1 MILMDFHEMEASRI
15 VSGIRKC
22 EFSAR
27 DVVSDCIARMRAL
40 EPSLNAIITPL
51 AEEALARAECID
63 GVVSSGGDPG
73 PLCGVPVIVKD
84 NMCMRGVRTTCGSR
98 ILGNWKPPYDAT
110 IVELLEKAGAVVIGK
125 SNMDEFAMGSSTE
138 HSAFGP
144 TSNPRDTDRVPGGS
158 SGGSAASVAA
168 GYAPISLGSDT
179 GGSIRQPA
187 AFCGVHGLKPT
198 YGLVSRW
205 GLVAFASS
213 LDQIGPF
220 ARSVSD
226 MALVMDVIARY
237 DPRDSTCRPGER
249 PGYRESIKAPSAG
262 GKRVGMV
269 REFRGGAL
277 DPDLERSLEK
287 TASMLASSGAE
298 IVDVSL
304 PISAVYGLPCYYIIA
319 PAEASSNLARFDGV
333 RYGMREEASDL
344 VSQFLK
350 TRSVGFG
357 EEVQRRIL
365 TGTFALSSGYYDAYY
380 LLAMKVRRRICAEFT
395 RAFEGADIILM
406 PATPSLPFLKGE
418 LIDDPISMYMS
429 DVFTLPVNLA
439 GLPGMT
445 VSTGTNSSGLPLSV
459 QLVAPRLGDARL
471 LELAAVIE
479 NSVGQPKVASGGV
492 S

>member
-1 MILMDFHEMEASRI
+1 MLFHEMEASSI
-15 VSGIRKC
+15 ASGIREG
-22 EFSAR
+22 EFTAK
-27 DVVSDCIARMRAL
+27 DVVVDCLARMRAL
-40 EPSLNAIITPL
+40 EPVLNALITPL
-51 AEEALARAECID
+51 SENALAKAVGID
-63 GVVSSGGDPG
+63 AAVSSGKDPG
-73 PLCGVPVIVKD
+73 SLCGVPVVIKD
-84 NMCMRGVRTTCGSR
+84 NMCARGVRTTCGSR
-98 ILGNWKPPYDAT
+98 ILGDWKPPYDAT
-110 IVELLEKAGAVVIGK
+110 VVDLLEKAGAVVIGK

-168 GYAPISLGSDT
+168 GYAPIALGSDT

-187 AFCGVHGLKPT
+187 AFCGIHGLKPT

-226 MALVMDVIARY
+226 IALVMDTIARY
-237 DPRDSTCRPGER
+237 DPRDSTCRPGDR
-249 PGYRESIKAPSAG
+249 PGYRESIKAPTVR
-262 GKRVGMV
+262 GKRVGIV
-269 REFRGGAL
+269 REFQGGSL
-277 DPDLERSLEK
+277 DPDLGRSIEN

-304 PISAVYGLPCYYIIA
+304 PESAAYGLPCYYIIA

-333 RYGMREEASDL
+333 RYGLREDAADL
-344 VSQFLK
+344 ITQFIR
-350 TRSVGFG
+350 TRSKGFG

-380 LLAMKVRRRICAEFT
+380 LLALKVRRRICVEFAD
-395 RAFEGADIILM
+395 AFEAADVILM
-406 PATPSLPFLKGE
+406 PATPSLPFRKGE

-445 VSTGTNSSGLPLSV
+445 VSTGMNDSGLPLSV
-459 QLVAPRLGDARL
+459 QLVAPRWEDSRL
-471 LELAAVIE
+471 LEFAAVIE
-479 NSVGQPKVASGGV
+479 AWAGRPGVASGGV
-492 S
+492 L